1 MNMQDFLQL
10 LNEDVDLAQKMTGA
24 ANPDEAYAI
33 AKEAGLTDSFE
44 VFTDTMTKIYKAQ
57 SELSDEEIDAVVG
70 GTDPLKTLTALA
82 TVIGSTSMAIT
93 AGAAATI

>member
-1 MNMQDFLQL
+1 MNIQDFLRL
-10 LNEDVDLAQKMTGA
+10 LNEDSDLAQKMGGA

-57 SELSDEEIDAVVG
+57 SELSDDEIDSVVG
-70 GTDPLKTLTALA
+70 GTKPEVLITVTLSTLSTIITGA
-82 TVIGSTSMAIT
+82 T
-93 AGAAATI
+93 AAAI